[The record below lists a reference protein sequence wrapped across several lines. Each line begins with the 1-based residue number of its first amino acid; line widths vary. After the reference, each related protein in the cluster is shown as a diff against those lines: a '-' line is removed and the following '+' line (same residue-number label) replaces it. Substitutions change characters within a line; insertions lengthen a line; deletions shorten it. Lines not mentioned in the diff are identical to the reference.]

1 MRKLLLFLL
10 AVGLLG
16 QATAENLPPSVMYS
30 TLLNGMTLQEDGRLR
45 FSRLTGYF
53 LPRPSTATGSQY
65 LYNPDDGAPLNI
77 LVKKADGTTVATFG
91 AYAMP
96 HDKVAWRMDTFRN
109 LADKSL
115 EYQFTEAGDYVL
127 DLQIDGKTFQRMPF
141 SVKNEGSDDP
151 YSGGSSQW
159 TLDGDWADYGYI
171 HIPNNSASSTV
182 AFKRWVQGVP
192 ERTVLGS
199 AKIVGPGGTVV
210 GVSPEAQYNLKS
222 RWARTAFNF
231 RKPGDGSS
239 LTGGELTA
247 KPGKY
252 HVVLVLDGKTFKY
265 PYTVSGGKL
274 VREGRQSFQ
283 ASPETRIEGGRDSW
297 WSKSL

>member
-1 MRKLLLFLL
+1 MRKLLILTLV
-10 AVGLLG
+10 VGLLG
-16 QATAENLPPSVMYS
+16 QASAESLPPSVMYS
-30 TLLNGMTLQEDGRLR
+30 TLLNGTTLQEDGRLR

-53 LPRPSTATGSQY
+53 LPRPATSTGSQY
-65 LYNPDDGAPLNI
+65 LYNPDDGAPLNV

-115 EYQFTEAGDYVL
+115 EYQFTEAGNYVL
-127 DLQIDGKTFQRMPF
+127 EFQINGKTFQKVPF
-141 SVKNEGSDDP
+141 SVKSDGSDDP
-151 YSGGSSQW
+151 YSGLSSVW
-159 TLDGDWADYGYI
+159 TLDGDWASYGYI
-171 HIPNNSASSTV
+171 HIPGNSASRTV

-199 AKIVGPGGTVV
+199 AKILGPGGKVV

-231 RKPGDGSS
+231 RKPDGGSS

-247 KPGKY
+247 VPGKY
-252 HVVLVLDGKTFKY
+252 TVVVVLDGKTFKY
-265 PYTVSGGKL
+265 PYTVASWKL
-274 VREGRQSFQ
+274 LREGRQSFQ
-283 ASPETRIEGGRDSW
+283 APPETRIEGGNDSW